1 VSPWRVL
8 SAPADGGGTLLR
20 GRGIAG
26 QSAAVAL
33 TRCDDPSGAVAA
45 VMTLRAGA
53 DGTLYAR
60 QPAEGLCVLRVKAL
74 GDA

>member
-1 VSPWRVL
+1 MSS

-26 QSAAVAL
+26 HSATVSLA
-33 TRCDDPSGAVAA
+33 RCDDGSGAVAV
-45 VMTLRAGA
+45 VMQMRAGA
-53 DGTLYAR
+53 DGTLYVL
-60 QPAEGLCVLRVKAL
+60 QPAEGLCVLRVQPL